1 MSAGSLAEYSF
12 STWPAT
18 TLESVLIIQVMTPS
32 AHNLRSPK
40 MTASYSAMLLVHLTD
55 SKAKL
60 RRAAYLYLT
69 PVGEVM
75 IATAPALVW
84 HHTPSQ

>member
-1 MSAGSLAEYSF
+1 M
-12 STWPAT
+12 
-18 TLESVLIIQVMTPS
+18 M
-32 AHNLRSPK
+32 
-40 MTASYSAMLLVHLTD
+40 ASYSAMFLVHLSD

-75 IATAPALVW
+75 IAAAPAPAC
-84 HHTPSQ
+84 HHAPSQ